1 MLNYGLHT
9 DKQTDN
15 HTDTQTDS
23 HTDTETDR
31 NTGKQHTDTQTHT
44 DKYTDRQTTSSHRQN
59 GYKVPKMLKNFLKRV
74 KNIFD
79 KLKMCVNWIPLVNA
93 TLSPIP
99 NTWCVSKNGP
109 ERAK

>member
-1 MLNYGLHT
+1 MAYT
-9 DKQTDN
+9 QTN
-15 HTDTQTDS
+15 RQTVTQTDRQTVTQT
-23 HTDTETDR
+23 HRQTETR
-31 NTGKQHTDTQTHT
+31 ANSTQTHT
-44 DKYTDRQTTSSHRQN
+44 DKYTDKQTTSSHRQN
-59 GYKVPKMLKNFLKRV
+59 GYKVPKTLKYFLKRV

>member
-59 GYKVPKMLKNFLKRV
+59 RYKVPKTLKKFLKRV
-74 KNIFD
+74 KNTFD
-79 KLKMCVNWIPLVNA
+79 KLEMCVNWIPLA